1 MELVFIWLFVKGK
14 NAQECSSFVCENNN
28 VKKDVLPFLFVSFG
42 LFVFCFQTEVV
53 WKMKN
58 DISLADTF
66 DSFTAFLLRTF
77 SHF

>member
-1 MELVFIWLFVKGK
+1 MELVFIWLLVKGK
-14 NAQECSSFVCENNN
+14 NAQECSSFVYENHS

-58 DISLADTF
+58 DINLADTF

>member
-53 WKMKN
+53 
-58 DISLADTF
+58 
-66 DSFTAFLLRTF
+66 
-77 SHF
+77 